1 MDLGGSGSGLR
12 QGGGQGKDQGKVV
25 SWKEI
30 VPIPGIQFLKHHL
43 SKELK
48 TIDSAQ
54 NNNFV
59 YEEFT
64 VVT

>member
-1 MDLGGSGSGLR
+1 MDLGGSGRGLR
-12 QGGGQGKDQGKVV
+12 QGGGQGKVV
-25 SWKEI
+25 SWKV
-30 VPIPGIQFLKHHL
+30 VPIPGIQFLKHHF